1 MMNRTVKNIF
11 AAIAIIAG
19 SAVTISCADHRN
31 DYMEDYM
38 TMSYFRNGGEQNL
51 PLYRTGED
59 GWYSIPV
66 CKGGR
71 NLSGSIAVEIMPLD
85 QQSIQIYNAANFT
98 DYTAVPR
105 NLYSFFEEDEET
117 VITDNPVR
125 LVFGA
130 EESVKVVKLKV
141 ETTALKVLMD
151 AFPDRDY
158 VIGLQ
163 LFSAEGKVSDDIN
176 LLIIRPVISVP
187 YLGFSINGVFSDTY
201 SKKAVQNATT
211 KEETYSN
218 RVKFTIDRNNWNF
231 DCRLEVKDA
240 AWLAAYNA
248 SHGTEY
254 ELLPAKFYSIPEALE
269 FKEGEKEVPFD
280 VTIYSKKE
288 GENIPALRAFALP
301 VAIEGAY
308 VGNTPKPEFVPFTSE
323 EQNESTFMLSVV
335 MTPDSLTVA
344 PAQITAFYDGK
355 DDHTTDKLV
364 DGDATTYWTSPGSY
378 RYGGFAGDAVWGFYF
393 DIDIQE
399 HPLDAFV
406 IGYLPYNI
414 PVRVPTRIRLGVS
427 DDGVNFTEIAD
438 EHTEAMRNRTTWYD
452 LPLVK
457 LDHKVKF
464 IRVGLL
470 ETYINGGVQPLN
482 IDTVD
487 MTCEMAEIHL
497 FGD

>member
-1 MMNRTVKNIF
+1 MNRTVKNIF

-19 SAVTISCADHRN
+19 AAVTISCADHRN

-38 TMSYFRNGGEQNL
+38 TMSYFRNGGEQSL

-71 NLSGSIAVEIMPLD
+71 NLSGKISVEILPLD

-105 NLYSFFEEDEET
+105 NLYSFYQEDEKT
-117 VITDNPVR
+117 LITDNPVT
-125 LVFGA
+125 LDF
-130 EESVKVVKLKV
+130 EPDESVKVVKLKI
-141 ETTALKVLMD
+141 ETTALKVLVD
-151 AFPDRDY
+151 AFPSRDY
-158 VIGLQ
+158 VIALQ
-163 LFSAEGKVSDDIN
+163 LFSAEGQVSDNIN
-176 LLIIRPVISVP
+176 LLVIKPVISVP
-187 YLGFSINGVFSDTY
+187 LLGFSVNGVFSDTY

-211 KEETYSN
+211 KEEIYSN
-218 RVKFTIDRNNWNF
+218 RVKFTIDRNNWDF

-254 ELLPAKFYSIPEALE
+254 ELLPAKFYSIPEKLA

-280 VTIYSKKE
+280 VTIFSKKE
-288 GENIPALRAFALP
+288 GESIPALRAFALP
-301 VAIEGAY
+301 VGIEGAY
-308 VGNTPKPEFVPFTSE
+308 VEDTPKPEFVPFTSE
-323 EQNESTFMLSVV
+323 EQNESTFMLQVV
-335 MTPDSLTVA
+335 MTPDSLTVK
-344 PAQITAFYDGK
+344 PSQITAFYDGR
-355 DDHTTDKLV
+355 DDFTTDKLV
-364 DGDATTYWTSPGSY
+364 DGLANTYWTSPGSY
-378 RYGGFAGDAVWGFYF
+378 RYGGFPGDLDWGFYF
-393 DIDIQE
+393 DFDLE
-399 HPLDAFV
+399 DHPLDAFV
-406 IGYLPYNI
+406 MGYLPYVT
-414 PVRVPTRIRLGVS
+414 PVRVPTRIKLGVS
-427 DDGVNFTEIAD
+427 DDGVNFTEVAD
-438 EHTEAMRNRTTWYD
+438 EHSEAMHNRTTWFD
-452 LPLVK
+452 LPLIK
-457 LDHKVKF
+457 LDHKVRY
-464 IRVGLL
+464 IRFGVL